1 MDPNSAPAAAETAP
15 AAAAAETAPAA
26 ATFPSSA
33 ALGAIFRGLPPEAA
47 QPPEVGFRYVN
58 CLGREYD
65 DTAAR
70 VGSLSFEVSRY
81 GKFCIT
87 HAFDNPVTEKRAVE
101 AAEAY
106 LSQPL
111 TEDYYARIRHDTF
124 HQMPWEEAKDAFA
137 CRGACLTDARFL
149 EVMRMDGDQLSLI
162 TGS

>member
-1 MDPNSAPAAAETAP
+1 MDPKPAPAAAA
-15 AAAAAETAPAA
+15 AAAAAETAPA
-26 ATFPSSA
+26 TLPSSA
-33 ALGAIFRGLPPEAA
+33 AVGAIFRGLPPEAA

-65 DTAAR
+65 DTVAR

-87 HAFDNPVTEKRAVE
+87 HVFTTPVTEKRAVE
-101 AAEAY
+101 AAEMY

-111 TEDYYARIRHDTF
+111 TEDYYARIQHDTF
-124 HQMPWEEAKDAFA
+124 HRLPWAEAKDAFA
-137 CRGACLTDARFL
+137 CRGAVLTDARFL
-149 EVMRMDGDQLSLI
+149 EVMRMTGDQLSLI